1 MCWLNKPKK
10 AVSTRHSWSKIVFQY
25 LYFYFYILHFNSNIF
40 RFPELSASTN
50 FSPKEDMFLQTS
62 TESLK
67 SGKLLP
73 FLGTFTVKE
82 KDSHKLQSS
91 QSLFTSQ
98 KNCQLTKSVTSSGI
112 SAHGVYICSQKSY
125 ILKTCCIL
133 DCGSYSNIHSR
144 NNFLQGTD
152 KSLC

>member
-1 MCWLNKPKK
+1 MVLISINLKWTRFPVLQQIDFQTDFQSYSNAESSNIKLVMCWLNKPKK

-40 RFPELSASTN
+40 RFPELPASTN

-91 QSLFTSQ
+91 
-98 KNCQLTKSVTSSGI
+98 
-112 SAHGVYICSQKSY
+112 
-125 ILKTCCIL
+125 
-133 DCGSYSNIHSR
+133 
-144 NNFLQGTD
+144 
-152 KSLC
+152 